1 MRRGLTVLFVLLLA
15 IVWVEPEAGDA
26 EHRAISQFLPILPV
40 ADVSDD
46 SPVLRVDGDD
56 RACSDRF
63 SREEATSERTPWCSV
78 TRAASAA
85 IAGDTVHIRP
95 GRYTGTVVPSASG
108 SPGSPIRF
116 IAPDGDVTIDAGGAG
131 AAVKIVSVDDVSFE
145 GMTITGAA
153 VQGVWVSEAERIGLR
168 HLIVRDN
175 RGPGVQVRKSQSVS
189 VDGSVIQRN
198 GGAGIFET
206 TGSGDCRYT
215 SNQITANG
223 RNGEP
228 LNGDGL
234 QLAGARTYVA
244 GNTIKSN
251 GDPGDF
257 EHGIYL
263 AAAARDYVVESNTFQ
278 DNAGSDIKAAGADGV
293 LRYNRLDGGR
303 LGLVF
308 SDNATPV
315 VAYYNLVF
323 GRYQHAVLLTGG
335 RSAARAKLWNNT
347 IVVTGRS
354 SDKGDASAIFVNRA
368 ASLDLRNNV
377 VSSTHENGH
386 GAAVSVRDAR
396 EAGDFTSDNNWF
408 STTDRGDR
416 HLVWNG
422 ARLTLADWRSH
433 GHDAASIGSEPPAF
447 DSDARIASEHRGRR
461 SGQNLGLQRDY
472 GGRPVPPEPD
482 EGAHQSEP

>member
-1 MRRGLTVLFVLLLA
+1 M
-15 IVWVEPEAGDA
+15 WVTPGDV
-26 EHRAISQFLPILPV
+26 EQETTGQSLPILP
-40 ADVSDD
+40 AANVSDD
-46 SPVLRVDGDD
+46 APVLWVDGSDV
-56 RACSDRF
+56 RCSDRF
-63 SREEATSERTPWCSV
+63 SREEVTSERTPWCSV

-95 GRYTGTVVPSASG
+95 GTYTGTVSLSASG

-131 AAVKIVSVDDVSFE
+131 AAVKIVSVDEVSFE

-153 VQGVWVSEAERIGLR
+153 VQGVWVYDAERVGLR
-168 HLIVRDN
+168 HTVVRDN
-175 RGPGVQVRKSQSVS
+175 GGAGVQIRESQSVS

-215 SNQITANG
+215 SNQIIANG
-223 RNGEP
+223 RNGERY
-228 LNGDGL
+228 NGDGL

-244 GNTIKSN
+244 GNTIKDN
-251 GDPGDF
+251 GDPGGF

-263 AAAARDYVVESNTFQ
+263 AAAAHDYIVESNSFK

-308 SDNATPV
+308 SDNTAPV

-323 GRYQHAVLLTGG
+323 GRYQHAVLLTSGG
-335 RSAARAKLWNNT
+335 SAARAKLWNNT

-354 SDKGDASAIFVNRA
+354 SDEGDASAIFVNRA

-377 VSSTHENGH
+377 VSYTHDDGR
-386 GAAVSVRDAR
+386 GAAVYVRDAK
-396 EAGDFTSDNNWF
+396 EAGDFTSDSNWF
-408 STTDRGDR
+408 STADRGDR

-422 ARLTLADWRSH
+422 TRLTLSDWQAR
-433 GHDAASIGSEPPAF
+433 GHDAASIGSEPPTF
-447 DSDARIASEHRGRR
+447 DRDARIVSEHRSRR
-461 SGQNLGLQRDY
+461 GGQNLGLRRDY
-472 GGRPVPPEPD
+472 GGTPVPSDPD
-482 EGAHQSEP
+482 GGAYQSEP

>member
-1 MRRGLTVLFVLLLA
+1 LRRVQTVLLVLLLA
-15 IVWVEPEAGDA
+15 TVWVKSEPGDVGQA
-26 EHRAISQFLPILPV
+26 ARDEFLPLLPA

-46 SPVLRVDGDD
+46 SPVLWVDGNDG
-56 RACSDRF
+56 ACSDRF
-63 SREEATSERTPWCSV
+63 SREEASSVRTPWCSV

-95 GRYTGTVVPSASG
+95 GTYTGTVSPAVSG

-116 IAPDGDVTIDAGGAG
+116 IAPHGDVTIDARGAG
-131 AAVKIVSVDDVSFE
+131 AALKIVSVDNVSFE

-153 VQGVWVSEAERIGLR
+153 VQGVRVSNAKRVGLR
-168 HLIVRDN
+168 HMVVRDN
-175 RGPGVQVRKSQSVS
+175 GGPGVQIRESQWVS

-215 SNQITANG
+215 SNQIIANG
-223 RNGEP
+223 RNGERY
-228 LNGDGL
+228 NGDGL

-244 GNTIKSN
+244 GNTIKDN
-251 GDPGDF
+251 GDPGEF

-263 AAAARDYVVESNTFQ
+263 AAAARDYVVESNIFK

-315 VAYYNLVF
+315 AAYYNLVF
-323 GRYQHAVLLTGG
+323 GRYRHAVLLTSG
-335 RSAARAKLWNNT
+335 RSPARAKLWNNT

-354 SDKGDASAIFVNRA
+354 SDQGDASAIFVNRA

-377 VSSTHENGH
+377 VSYTHDDGH
-386 GAAVSVRDAR
+386 GAALYVRDAR
-396 EAGDFTSDNNWF
+396 DAGDFTSDNNWF
-408 STTDRGDR
+408 STAGRGDR
-416 HLVWNG
+416 HLVRNG
-422 ARLTLADWRSH
+422 SRLTLSEWRSH
-433 GHDAASIGSEPPAF
+433 GHDAASIGSEPPTF
-447 DSDARIASEHRGRR
+447 DRDARIVSEHRSRR
-461 SGQNLGLQRDY
+461 GGQNLGLSRDY
-472 GGRPVPPEPD
+472 GGTPVPSEPD
-482 EGAHQSEP
+482 GGAHQSPA